1 MGQLWR
7 ACCFIEVASNR
18 TTGGRRLE
26 LTQFIE
32 VHNHKALVS
41 VRLLDQHR
49 VVREVV
55 APAFD
60 TEKFPDAT
68 VRGGP
73 EKLTLSPEEL
83 ALRAGHVG
91 SLSLR
96 GHKEDRP
103 TQVETSSG
111 SFRLGCGSPNT
122 V

>member
-1 MGQLWR
+1 MG
-7 ACCFIEVASNR
+7 
-18 TTGGRRLE
+18 

-32 VHNHKALVS
+32 IDNHKALVS
-41 VRLLDQHR
+41 VRLLDKGR
-49 VVREVV
+49 EVREVV
-55 APAFD
+55 ARAFD

-73 EKLTLSPEEL
+73 EKLTLGPEEL
-83 ALRAGHVG
+83 ALRAGNVG

-96 GHKEDRP
+96 RHKEDGP

-111 SFRLGCGSPNT
+111 SLRLGCASPNT